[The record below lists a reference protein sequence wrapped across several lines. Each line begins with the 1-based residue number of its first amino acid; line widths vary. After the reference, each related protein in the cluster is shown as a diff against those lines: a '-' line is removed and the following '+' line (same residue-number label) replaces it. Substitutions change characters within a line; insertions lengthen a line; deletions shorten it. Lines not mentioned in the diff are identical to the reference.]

1 MKNKL
6 KLKILRFINSNHNW
20 RAILSAPPY
29 NLMIRDF
36 DGYTLIKYNQLFSD
50 FKEPMVREARGFIIK
65 KEGHKYIPVCVP
77 FTKFFC
83 VGDPNAQD
91 ALYKLAHRDEWYVEE
106 KIDGCFPY
114 NTLVT
119 LEDGSSIPIGQIVN
133 QQMNVKVLSYNMQT
147 NKIEPKRVIGWNKKN
162 SEEKEWLC
170 ITCDKA
176 SKKIDAKKVSSV
188 ELQLTKNHKVFVED
202 VNHNIVEKSAE
213 ELVVGDKIYNHITS
227 LSSIQEQ
234 VILGGILGDSSF
246 RHYNNKEYSNG
257 IIMRHSLKQKDYVK
271 YKNKL
276 LGKLAIHYKEYEA
289 QNSYEK
295 EKVEAWTYSNQAISK
310 IYQLC
315 TKDNHKHIT
324 KEWLEKLNW
333 LGIAIWYMDDGSLN
347 VGTKNPS
354 ICFHTEGYSKEE
366 NETIIDFFSHIGIKA
381 YLRRYKTYYFV
392 AISTND
398 SNKIWENIKTF
409 IPDNMQYKLPL
420 KYQGYFENIIDDEE
434 LSYELNSCIIT
445 KIEQKCNPVKMNGG
459 CKKFDLQI
467 EDNSN
472 YFADGILVHNSLI
485 KLWHDNDEWHIS
497 TSGTTDAEKAA
508 VQFEMNDITNYKQLF
523 MYASKDKIDYD
534 RLDKRYTYMF
544 ELVGL
549 ENKVIVPYE
558 KEDVYY
564 LGRRDNYT
572 LLEMPYFD
580 DDCAGV
586 EKCKRPKCRIVKVNK
601 NPKKV
606 MKELQ
611 KEVNSF
617 TKEHEH
623 FEGYVISDKSLKTRV
638 KMKSTQYME
647 LFFQKGNG
655 IFSPRKILLMILDQK
670 DDDVLSSFPEYRP
683 QFDDVRRA
691 FCVWLEAVKND
702 LRYMD
707 ACNWDDRKKFAE
719 WAKGTTC
726 PSIVFSAFNNEE
738 RLDGDWLEKQVRK
751 IQISNL
757 AIQIGIEERKEN
769 KTDV

>member
-1 MKNKL
+1 MKTRN

-20 RAILSAPPY
+20 RKILSSPPY
-29 NLMIRDF
+29 NLMFRDF

-50 FKEPMVREARGFIIK
+50 FKQQMVREARGFIVK
-65 KEGHKYIPVCVP
+65 KVGHKYIPVCVP

-83 VGDPNAQD
+83 VGDPNAQSD
-91 ALYKLAHRDEWYVEE
+91 LQKLYHRKQWHIEQ

-147 NKIEPKRVIGWNKKN
+147 NKIEPKRVIGWNKKK

-202 VNHNIVEKSAE
+202 VNHNIVEKSAD

-276 LGKLAIHYKEYEA
+276 LGELVIHYKEYEA
-289 QNSYEK
+289 QNSYKK

-315 TKDNHKHIT
+315 TKDNHKYIT

-354 ICFHTEGYSKEE
+354 IYFHTEGYSKEE
-366 NETIIDFFSHIGIKA
+366 NETIINFFSHIGIKA
-381 YLRRYKTYYFV
+381 YLRHYKTYYFV

-409 IPDNMQYKLPL
+409 IPDSMQYKLPL
-420 KYQGYFENIIDDEE
+420 EYQGYFENIVDDEE
-434 LSYELNSCIIT
+434 LSYELNSCVIT

-485 KLWHDNDEWHIS
+485 KLWYDNDEWHIS
-497 TSGTTDAEKAA
+497 TSGTTDAEKAD
-508 VQFEMNDITNYKQLF
+508 VQFEMNGITNYKELF
-523 MYASKDKIDYD
+523 LYASKDKIDYN

-558 KEDVYY
+558 VEDIYY

-572 LLEMPYFD
+572 LYEIPYMK
-580 DDCAGV
+580 DDCVGV
-586 EKCKRPKCRIVKVNK
+586 EKCKRPKYRVIDVVG
-601 NPKKV
+601 NPKRLMRK
-606 MKELQ
+606 LQ
-611 KEVNSF
+611 EEVDSF
-617 TKEHEH
+617 TKDDEH
-623 FEGYVISDKSLKTRV
+623 FEGYVISDESLKTRV

-655 IFSPRKILLMILDQK
+655 IFTPRKILLMILDSK
-670 DDDVLSSFPEYRP
+670 DDDILSSFPEYKS
-683 QFDDVRRA
+683 QFDVVRRA
-691 FCVWLEAVKND
+691 LCIWLENVKND

-707 ACNWDDRKKFAE
+707 THTWEDKKSFAE
-719 WAKGTTC
+719 WAKTTTNA
-726 PSIVFSAFNNEE
+726 SIIFAAYGQDYWAE
-738 RLDGDWLEKQVRK
+738 GWLEDKVRK
-751 IQISNL
+751 IRIENL
-757 AIQIGIEERKEN
+757 AKYIGVEE
-769 KTDV
+769 DV

>member
-1 MKNKL
+1 MKNRL

-29 NLMIRDF
+29 NLMFRDF

-133 QQMNVKVLSYNMQT
+133 QQMNVKVLSYNIQT

-170 ITCDKA
+170 ITCDKV

-202 VNHNIVEKSAE
+202 VNHNIVEKSAD

-354 ICFHTEGYSKEE
+354 IYFHTEGYSKEE
-366 NETIIDFFSHIGIKA
+366 NETIINFFSHIGIKA

-420 KYQGYFENIIDDEE
+420 EYQGCFENIIDDEE
-434 LSYELNSCIIT
+434 LSYELNSCVIT

-508 VQFEMNDITNYKQLF
+508 VQFEMNDIANYKQLF
-523 MYASKDKIDYD
+523 MYASKDKIDYN

-544 ELVGL
+544 ELIGL

-572 LLEMPYFD
+572 LLEVPYFD

-623 FEGYVISDKSLKTRV
+623 FEGYVISDRSLKTRV

-683 QFDDVRRA
+683 QFDEVRRA

-707 ACNWDDRKKFAE
+707 ARNWEDRKKFAE
-719 WAKGTTC
+719 WAKDTTC

-738 RLDGDWLEKQVRK
+738 RLDGDWLEKQVRR

-757 AIQIGIEERKEN
+757 AIQIGIEGRKED

>member
-1 MKNKL
+1 MKYRNKF
-6 KLKILRFINSNHNW
+6 KILRLINSNHDW
-20 RAILSAPPY
+20 RAILTAPPY
-29 NLMIRDF
+29 NLILRDF
-36 DGYTLIKYNQLFSD
+36 GDYTLIKYNQLFSN
-50 FKEPMVREARGFIIK
+50 FKEDMVKEARGLIIK
-65 KEGHKYIPVCVP
+65 KVGRKYTPVCIP

-83 VGDPNAQD
+83 VGDPNAKND
-91 ALYKLAHRDEWYVEE
+91 LYKLYHRKQWHIEQ

-202 VNHNIVEKSAE
+202 VNHNIVEKSAD

-276 LGKLAIHYKEYEA
+276 LGKLVIHYKEYEV

-315 TKDNHKHIT
+315 TKDNHKYIT

-354 ICFHTEGYSKEE
+354 IYFHTEGYSKEE
-366 NETIIDFFSHIGIKA
+366 NETIINFFSHIGIKA
-381 YLRRYKTYYFV
+381 YLRRYRTYYFV

-420 KYQGYFENIIDDEE
+420 EYQGCFENIIDDEE
-434 LSYELNSCIIT
+434 LSYELNSCVIT

-497 TSGTTDAEKAA
+497 TSGTIQAKDAP
-508 VQFEMNDITNYKQLF
+508 VQFEMKNITNYEELF
-523 MYASKDKIDYD
+523 LYASKDKIDWG
-534 RLDKRYTYMF
+534 RLDKHYTYLF

-558 KEDVYY
+558 VEDIYY
-564 LGRRDNYT
+564 LGRRNNYT
-572 LLEMPYFD
+572 FYEVPYMK
-580 DDCAGV
+580 DDCVGV
-586 EKCKRPKCRIVKVNK
+586 EKCKRPKYKVIDVEG
-601 NPKKV
+601 NPKKM
-606 MKELQ
+606 MKQLQ
-611 KEVNSF
+611 QEVDNL
-617 TKEHEH
+617 TKDDEH
-623 FEGYVISDKSLKTRV
+623 FEGYVVSDGGLKTRV
-638 KMKSTQYME
+638 KMKSSKYME

-655 IFSPRKILLMILDQK
+655 IFTPRKILLMILDQK
-670 DDDVLSSFPEYRP
+670 DDDVISSFPEYKP
-683 QFDDVRRA
+683 QFDTVRRA
-691 FCVWLEAVKND
+691 LCEWLENVKSD

-707 ACNWDDRKKFAE
+707 NTTWETKKDFAE
-719 WAKGTTC
+719 WAKQTTN
-726 PSIVFSAFNNEE
+726 SAITFAAYNQDYWRE
-738 RLDGDWLEKQVRK
+738 GWLEDKVRS
-751 IQISNL
+751 IQIDNL
-757 AIQIGIEERKEN
+757 VKYIGIEERKDEI
-769 KTDV
+769 DV

>member
-1 MKNKL
+1 MKTRN

-20 RAILSAPPY
+20 RKILSSPPY
-29 NLMIRDF
+29 NLMFRDF

-50 FKEPMVREARGFIIK
+50 FKQQMVKEARGLIIK
-65 KEGHKYIPVCVP
+65 KVGRKYTPVCIP

-83 VGDPNAQD
+83 VGDPNAKNDLQK
-91 ALYKLAHRDEWYVEE
+91 LYHRKQWHIEE

-202 VNHNIVEKSAE
+202 VNHNIVEKSAD

-276 LGKLAIHYKEYEA
+276 LGKLVIHYKEYEV

-315 TKDNHKHIT
+315 TKDNHKYIT

-354 ICFHTEGYSKEE
+354 IYFHTEGYSKEE
-366 NETIIDFFSHIGIKA
+366 NETIINFFSHIGIKA
-381 YLRRYKTYYFV
+381 YLRSYKTYYFV

-398 SNKIWENIKTF
+398 SHKIWENIKTF

-420 KYQGYFENIIDDEE
+420 EYQGYFENIIDDEE
-434 LSYELNSCIIT
+434 LSYELNSCVIT

-485 KLWHDNDEWHIS
+485 KLWHDDDKWHIS
-497 TSGTTDAEKAA
+497 TSGTIQAKDAP
-508 VQFEMNDITNYKQLF
+508 VQFEMKNITNYEELF
-523 MYASKDKIDYD
+523 LYASKDKIDWD
-534 RLDKRYTYMF
+534 RLDKYYTYLF

-558 KEDVYY
+558 VEDIYY
-564 LGRRDNYT
+564 LGRRNNYT
-572 LLEMPYFD
+572 FYEVPYME
-580 DDCAGV
+580 DDCVGV
-586 EKCKRPKCRIVKVNK
+586 EKCKRPKYKVIDVVD
-601 NPKKV
+601 NPKK
-606 MKELQ
+606 MMEQLQ
-611 KEVNSF
+611 QEVDNL
-617 TKEHEH
+617 TKDDEH
-623 FEGYVISDKSLKTRV
+623 FEGYVVSDGGLKTRV
-638 KMKSTQYME
+638 KMKSSKYME

-655 IFSPRKILLMILDQK
+655 IFTPRKILLMILDQK
-670 DDDVLSSFPEYRP
+670 DDDVISSFPEYKP
-683 QFDDVRRA
+683 QFDTVRRA
-691 FCVWLEAVKND
+691 LCEWIENVKSD

-707 ACNWDDRKKFAE
+707 NTTWETKKDFAE
-719 WAKGTTC
+719 WAKQTTN
-726 PSIVFSAFNNEE
+726 SAITFAAYNQDYWRE
-738 RLDGDWLEKQVRK
+738 GWLEGKVRS
-751 IQISNL
+751 IRIDNL
-757 AIQIGIEERKEN
+757 VKYIGIEERKDEI
-769 KTDV
+769 DV

>member
-1 MKNKL
+1 MKYRNKF
-6 KLKILRFINSNHNW
+6 KILRFINSNPKW
-20 RAILSAPPY
+20 RAILTAPPY
-29 NLMIRDF
+29 NLILRDF
-36 DGYTLIKYNQLFSD
+36 GDYTLIKYNQLFSN
-50 FKEPMVREARGFIIK
+50 FKEDMVKEARGLIIK
-65 KEGHKYIPVCVP
+65 KVGRKYTPVCIP

-83 VGDPNAQD
+83 VGDPNAKND
-91 ALYKLAHRDEWYVEE
+91 LYKLYHRKQWHIEQ

-202 VNHNIVEKSAE
+202 VNHNIVEKSAD

-276 LGKLAIHYKEYEA
+276 LGELVIHYKEYEV
-289 QNSYEK
+289 QNSYKK

-315 TKDNHKHIT
+315 TKDNHKYIT

-354 ICFHTEGYSKEE
+354 IYFHTEGYSKEE
-366 NETIIDFFSHIGIKA
+366 NETIINFFSHIGIKA

-409 IPDNMQYKLPL
+409 IPDSMQYKLPL
-420 KYQGYFENIIDDEE
+420 EYQGYFENIIDDEE
-434 LSYELNSCIIT
+434 LSYELNSCVIT

-497 TSGTTDAEKAA
+497 TSGTIQAKDAPI
-508 VQFEMNDITNYKQLF
+508 QFEMKNITNYEELF
-523 MYASKDKIDYD
+523 LYASKDKIDWD
-534 RLDKRYTYMF
+534 RLDRHYTYLF

-558 KEDVYY
+558 VEDIYY
-564 LGRRDNYT
+564 LGRRNNYT
-572 LLEMPYFD
+572 FYEVPYMK

-586 EKCKRPKCRIVKVNK
+586 EKCKRPKYKVIDVAN
-601 NPKKV
+601 NPKK
-606 MKELQ
+606 MMEQLQ
-611 KEVNSF
+611 QEVNNL
-617 TKEHEH
+617 TKDDEH
-623 FEGYVISDKSLKTRV
+623 FEGYVISDEGLKTRV
-638 KMKSTQYME
+638 KMKSSKYME

-655 IFSPRKILLMILDQK
+655 IFTPRKILLMILDQK
-670 DDDVLSSFPEYRP
+670 DDDVISSFPEYKP
-683 QFDDVRRA
+683 QFDTVRRA
-691 FCVWLEAVKND
+691 LCEWLESVKSD

-707 ACNWDDRKKFAE
+707 NTTWETKKDFAE
-719 WAKGTTC
+719 WAKQTTN
-726 PSIVFSAFNNEE
+726 SAITFAAYNQDYWA
-738 RLDGDWLEKQVRK
+738 DGWLEDKVRS
-751 IQISNL
+751 IQIDNL
-757 AIQIGIEERKEN
+757 VKYIGIEERKDEI
-769 KTDV
+769 DV

>member
-1 MKNKL
+1 MKYRNKF
-6 KLKILRFINSNHNW
+6 KILRLINSNHDW
-20 RAILSAPPY
+20 RAILTAPPY
-29 NLMIRDF
+29 NLILRDF
-36 DGYTLIKYNQLFSD
+36 GDYTLIKYNQLFSN
-50 FKEPMVREARGFIIK
+50 FKEDMVKEARGLIIK
-65 KEGHKYIPVCVP
+65 RVGRKYTPVCIP

-83 VGDPNAQD
+83 VGDPNAKND
-91 ALYKLAHRDEWYVEE
+91 LYKLYHRKQWHIEQ

-119 LEDGSSIPIGQIVN
+119 LEDGNSIPIGRIVN

-188 ELQLTKNHKVFVED
+188 ELQLTKNHKIFVED
-202 VNHNIVEKSAE
+202 VNHNIVEKSAD

-276 LGKLAIHYKEYEA
+276 LGELVIHYKEYEA

-315 TKDNHKHIT
+315 TKDNHKYIT

-354 ICFHTEGYSKEE
+354 IYFHTEGYSKEE
-366 NETIIDFFSHIGIKA
+366 NETIINFFSHIGIKA

-398 SNKIWENIKTF
+398 SHKIWENIKTF
-409 IPDNMQYKLPL
+409 IPDSMQYKLPL
-420 KYQGYFENIIDDEE
+420 EYQGYFENIIDDEE
-434 LSYELNSCIIT
+434 LSYELNSCVIT

-485 KLWHDNDEWHIS
+485 KLWYDDDKWHIS
-497 TSGTTDAEKAA
+497 TSGTIQAKDAPI
-508 VQFEMNDITNYKQLF
+508 QFEMKNITNYEELF
-523 MYASKDKIDYD
+523 LYASKDKIDWD
-534 RLDKRYTYMF
+534 RLDKHYTYLF

-558 KEDVYY
+558 VEDIYY
-564 LGRRDNYT
+564 LGRRNNYT
-572 LLEMPYFD
+572 FYEVPYMK
-580 DDCAGV
+580 DDCVGV
-586 EKCKRPKCRIVKVNK
+586 EKCKRPKYKVIDVED
-601 NPKKV
+601 NPKK
-606 MKELQ
+606 MMEQLQ
-611 KEVNSF
+611 QEVDNL
-617 TKEHEH
+617 TKDDEH
-623 FEGYVISDKSLKTRV
+623 FEGYVVSDRGLKTRV
-638 KMKSTQYME
+638 KMKSSKYME

-655 IFSPRKILLMILDQK
+655 IFTPRKILLMILDQK
-670 DDDVLSSFPEYRP
+670 DDDVISSFPEYKP
-683 QFDDVRRA
+683 QFDTVRRA
-691 FCVWLEAVKND
+691 LCEWLENVKSD

-707 ACNWDDRKKFAE
+707 NTTWETKKDFAE
-719 WAKGTTC
+719 WAKQTTN
-726 PSIVFSAFNNEE
+726 SAITFAAYNQDYWRE
-738 RLDGDWLEKQVRK
+738 GWLEDKVRS
-751 IQISNL
+751 IQIDNL
-757 AIQIGIEERKEN
+757 VKYIGIEERKDEI
-769 KTDV
+769 DV

>member
-1 MKNKL
+1 MKTRL
-6 KLKILRFINSNHNW
+6 KFKILRFINSNPKW
-20 RAILSAPPY
+20 RAILTAPPY
-29 NLMIRDF
+29 NLMLRDF
-36 DGYTLIKYNQLFSD
+36 DGYTLIKYNQLFSS
-50 FKEPMVREARGFIIK
+50 FKEDMVKEARGFIIK
-65 KEGHKYIPVCVP
+65 KVGHKYIPVCVP

-83 VGDPNAQD
+83 VGDPNAKND
-91 ALYKLAHRDEWYVEE
+91 LYKLYHRKQWHIEQ

-202 VNHNIVEKSAE
+202 VNHNIVEKSAD

-276 LGKLAIHYKEYEA
+276 LGKLVIHYKEYEA

-315 TKDNHKHIT
+315 TKDNHKYIT

-333 LGIAIWYMDDGSLN
+333 LGIAIWYMDDGNLH

-354 ICFHTEGYSKEE
+354 IYFHTEGYSKEE
-366 NETIIDFFSHIGIKA
+366 NETIINFFSHIGIKA

-420 KYQGYFENIIDDEE
+420 EYQGYFENIIDDEE
-434 LSYELNSCIIT
+434 LSYELNSCVIT

-485 KLWHDNDEWHIS
+485 KLWYDDDRWHIS
-497 TSGTTDAEKAA
+497 TSGTIHAKNAP
-508 VQFEMNDITNYKQLF
+508 VQFEMKDITNYEELF
-523 MYASKDKIDYD
+523 LYASKGKIDWD
-534 RLDKRYTYMF
+534 RLDKHYTYLF

-558 KEDVYY
+558 VEDVYY
-564 LGRRDNYT
+564 LGRRNNYT
-572 LLEMPYFD
+572 FYEVPYMK
-580 DDCAGV
+580 DDCIGV
-586 EKCKRPKCRIVKVNK
+586 EKCKRPKYKVIDVVD
-601 NPKKV
+601 NPKKM
-606 MKELQ
+606 MKQLQ
-611 KEVNSF
+611 QEVDNL
-617 TKEHEH
+617 TKEDEH
-623 FEGYVISDKSLKTRV
+623 FEGYVVSDESLKTRV
-638 KMKSTQYME
+638 KMKSSKYME

-655 IFSPRKILLMILDQK
+655 IFTPRKILLMILDQK
-670 DDDVLSSFPEYRP
+670 DDDVISSFPEYKP
-683 QFDDVRRA
+683 QFDTVRRA
-691 FCVWLEAVKND
+691 LCEWLENVKSD

-707 ACNWDDRKKFAE
+707 NTTWETKKDFAE
-719 WAKGTTC
+719 WAKQTTN
-726 PSIVFSAFNNEE
+726 SMITFAAYNQDYWA
-738 RLDGDWLEKQVRK
+738 DGWLEDKVRS
-751 IQISNL
+751 IQIDNL
-757 AIQIGIEERKEN
+757 VKYIGIEERKD
-769 KTDV
+769 KIDV

>member
-1 MKNKL
+1 MKLRIL
-6 KLKILRFINSNHNW
+6 KFINTNDDWEKILTS
-20 RAILSAPPY
+20 SPY
-29 NLMIRDF
+29 NLTIKRK
-36 DGYTLIKYNQLFSD
+36 GEYILIKYSQIFSD
-50 FKEPMVREARGFIIK
+50 FKEPMVREARGLIIK
-65 KEGHKYIPVCVP
+65 RVGRKYKVVCMP
-77 FTKFFC
+77 FTKFFN
-83 VGDPNAQD
+83 VGDPNAKPD
-91 ALYKLAHRDEWYVEE
+91 IKKLCHRKRWCVEE

-147 NKIEPKRVIGWNKKN
+147 NKIESKRVIGWNKKN

-202 VNHNIVEKSAE
+202 VNHNIVEKSAD

-295 EKVEAWTYSNQAISK
+295 EKAEAWTYSNQAISK

-354 ICFHTEGYSKEE
+354 IYFHTEGYSKEE
-366 NETIIDFFSHIGIKA
+366 NETIINFFSHIGIKA
-381 YLRRYKTYYFV
+381 YLRHYKTYYFV

-420 KYQGYFENIIDDEE
+420 EYQGCFENIIDDEE
-434 LSYELNSCIIT
+434 LSYELNSCVIT

-485 KLWHDNDEWHIS
+485 KAFYDDGSWHIA
-497 TSGTTDAEKAA
+497 TNGTPCVFDASL
-508 VQFEMNDITNYKQLF
+508 QFPMNGLSNYGDLF
-523 MYASKDKIDYD
+523 NYASKGKIDYGK
-534 RLDKRYTYMF
+534 LDKQYTYMF

-549 ENKVIVPYE
+549 ENKVIVPYAT
-558 KEDVYY
+558 EDIYY
-564 LGRRDNYT
+564 LGKRNNYT
-572 LLEMPYFD
+572 LIEAPYFK
-580 DDCAGV
+580 DDCVGV
-586 EKCKRPKCRIVKVNK
+586 ERCKRPKCWVVDAKG
-601 NPKKV
+601 NPKKALE
-606 MKELQ
+606 KLKQ
-611 KEVNSF
+611 QVNSL
-617 TKEHEH
+617 TKECEN
-623 FEGYVISDKSLKTRV
+623 FEGYVVSDESLKTRI
-638 KMKSTQYME
+638 KMKSNQYME
-647 LFFQKGNG
+647 LSSQKGEG
-655 IFSPRKILLMILDQK
+655 VFSTKKILLMILDQK
-670 DDDVLSSFPEYRP
+670 DDDLLSLFPEYKP
-683 QFDDVRRA
+683 QFDTVRNL
-691 FCVWLEAVKND
+691 FCVWLEKVKGD
-702 LRYMD
+702 LRYMSSH
-707 ACNWDDRKKFAE
+707 NWEDQKSFAE

-726 PSIVFSAFNNEE
+726 PPITFSSYRNKEDWSGE
-738 RLDGDWLEKQVRK
+738 WLEGQVRSM
-751 IQISNL
+751 QISSL
-757 AIQIGIEERKEN
+757 LKYLGLKETPIDIEGGEK
-769 KTDV
+769 

>member
-1 MKNKL
+1 MKYRNKF
-6 KLKILRFINSNHNW
+6 KILRLINSNHDW
-20 RAILSAPPY
+20 RAILTAPPY
-29 NLMIRDF
+29 NLILRDF
-36 DGYTLIKYNQLFSD
+36 GDYTLIKYNQLFSN
-50 FKEPMVREARGFIIK
+50 FKEDMVKEARGLIIK
-65 KEGHKYIPVCVP
+65 KVGRKYTPVCIP

-83 VGDPNAQD
+83 VGDPNAKND
-91 ALYKLAHRDEWYVEE
+91 LYKLYHRKQWHIEQ

-202 VNHNIVEKSAE
+202 VNHNIVEKSAD

-276 LGKLAIHYKEYEA
+276 LGKLVIHYKEYEV

-315 TKDNHKHIT
+315 TKDNHKYIT

-354 ICFHTEGYSKEE
+354 IYFHTEGYSKEE
-366 NETIIDFFSHIGIKA
+366 NETIINFFSHIGIKA
-381 YLRRYKTYYFV
+381 YLRRYRTYYFV

-398 SNKIWENIKTF
+398 SHKIWENIKTF

-420 KYQGYFENIIDDEE
+420 EYQGYFENIIDDEE
-434 LSYELNSCIIT
+434 LSYELNSCVIT

-497 TSGTTDAEKAA
+497 TSGTIQAKDAP
-508 VQFEMNDITNYKQLF
+508 VQFEMKNITNYEELF
-523 MYASKDKIDYD
+523 LYASKDKIDWG
-534 RLDKRYTYMF
+534 RLDKHYTYLF

-558 KEDVYY
+558 VEDIYY
-564 LGRRDNYT
+564 LGRRNNYT
-572 LLEMPYFD
+572 FYEVPYMK
-580 DDCAGV
+580 DDCVGV
-586 EKCKRPKCRIVKVNK
+586 EKCKRPKYKVIDVEG
-601 NPKKV
+601 NPKKM
-606 MKELQ
+606 MKQLQ
-611 KEVNSF
+611 QEVDNL
-617 TKEHEH
+617 TKDDEH
-623 FEGYVISDKSLKTRV
+623 FEGYVVSDGGLKTRV
-638 KMKSTQYME
+638 KMKSSKYME

-655 IFSPRKILLMILDQK
+655 IFTPRKILLMILDQK
-670 DDDVLSSFPEYRP
+670 DDDVISSFPEYKP
-683 QFDDVRRA
+683 QFDAVRRA
-691 FCVWLEAVKND
+691 LCKWLESVKSD

-707 ACNWDDRKKFAE
+707 STTWETKKDFAE
-719 WAKGTTC
+719 WAKQTTN
-726 PSIVFSAFNNEE
+726 SAITFAAYNQDYWRE
-738 RLDGDWLEKQVRK
+738 GWLEDKVRS
-751 IQISNL
+751 IQIDNL
-757 AIQIGIEERKEN
+757 VKYIGIEERKDEI
-769 KTDV
+769 DV

>member
-1 MKNKL
+1 MKTRNKF
-6 KLKILRFINSNHNW
+6 KILHFINSNSDW
-20 RAILSAPPY
+20 REILSSSPY
-29 NLMIRDF
+29 NLMFRDF
-36 DGYTLIKYNQLFSD
+36 DGYTLIKYNQIFSD
-50 FKEPMVREARGFIIK
+50 FKEEMVREARGLIIK
-65 KEGHKYIPVCVP
+65 KVGTKYIPVCIP

-83 VGDPNAQD
+83 FGDPNAQSD
-91 ALYKLAHRDEWYVEE
+91 LQKLYHRKQWHIEQ

-188 ELQLTKNHKVFVED
+188 ELQLTKNHKVFIED
-202 VNHNIVEKSAE
+202 VSHNIVEKSAD

-276 LGKLAIHYKEYEA
+276 LGELVIHYKEYEA
-289 QNSYEK
+289 QNSYKK

-315 TKDNHKHIT
+315 TKDNHKYIT

-354 ICFHTEGYSKEE
+354 IYFHTEGYSKEE
-366 NETIIDFFSHIGIKA
+366 NETIINFFSHIGIKA

-409 IPDNMQYKLPL
+409 IPDSMQYKLPL
-420 KYQGYFENIIDDEE
+420 EYQGYFENIIDDEE
-434 LSYELNSCIIT
+434 LSYELNSCVIT

-485 KLWHDNDEWHIS
+485 KLWYDDNKWHIS
-497 TSGTTDAEKAA
+497 TSGTIHAKDAP
-508 VQFEMNDITNYKQLF
+508 VQFEMKGITNYEELF
-523 MYASKDKIDYD
+523 LYASKDKIDWD
-534 RLDKRYTYMF
+534 KLDKQYTYLF
-544 ELVGL
+544 ELIGL

-558 KEDVYY
+558 IEDVYY
-564 LGRRDNYT
+564 LGRRNNYT
-572 LLEMPYFD
+572 FYEIPYLK
-580 DDCAGV
+580 DDCLGV
-586 EKCKRPKCRIVKVNK
+586 EKCKRPKYKVIDVIG
-601 NPKKV
+601 NPKKN
-606 MKELQ
+606 MKQLQ
-611 KEVNSF
+611 QEVNNL
-617 TKEHEH
+617 TKEDEH
-623 FEGYVISDKSLKTRV
+623 FEGYVVSDESLKTRI
-638 KMKSTQYME
+638 KMKSSKYME

-655 IFSPRKILLMILDQK
+655 IFTPRKILLMILDQK
-670 DDDVLSSFPEYRP
+670 DDDVISSFPEYKP
-683 QFDDVRRA
+683 QFDRVRKA
-691 FCVWLEAVKND
+691 LCIWLEEVKKD
-702 LRYMD
+702 LKYMD
-707 ACNWDDRKKFAE
+707 NNTWETKKDFAE
-719 WAKGTTC
+719 WAKQTTN
-726 PSIVFSAFNNEE
+726 SMIVFAAYGNDYWK
-738 RLDGDWLEKQVRK
+738 DGWLENKIRSIPIDNLVRY
-751 IQISNL
+751 
-757 AIQIGIEERKEN
+757 IGIEERKEEEN
-769 KTDV
+769 V

>member
-1 MKNKL
+1 MKKNKF
-6 KLKILRFINSNHNW
+6 KILKFINSHKNW
-20 RAILSAPPY
+20 KEILTSSPY
-29 NLMIRDF
+29 NLMIKEF
-36 DGYTLIKYNQLFSD
+36 DGYILIKYNQIFSD
-50 FKEPMVREARGFIIK
+50 LSNEMVKEARGFILK
-65 KEGHKYIPVCVP
+65 KEGNKYKFVCVP
-77 FTKFFC
+77 FTKFFSY
-83 VGDPNAQD
+83 GDPNAKKDLQK
-91 ALYKLAHRDEWYVEE
+91 LYHRKQWYIEQ

-133 QQMNVKVLSYNMQT
+133 QQMNVKVLSYNMKT

-202 VNHNIVEKSAE
+202 VNHNIVEKSAD

-246 RHYNNKEYSNG
+246 KHYNNKEYSNG

-354 ICFHTEGYSKEE
+354 IYFHTEGYSKEE
-366 NETIIDFFSHIGIKA
+366 NETIINFFSHIGIKA
-381 YLRRYKTYYFV
+381 YLRRYKTHYFV

-420 KYQGYFENIIDDEE
+420 EYQGYFENIIDDEE
-434 LSYELNSCIIT
+434 LSYELNSCVIT

-485 KLWHDNDEWHIS
+485 KLWYDNDEWHVS
-497 TSGTTDAEKAA
+497 TSGTINAANAEI
-508 VQFEMNDITNYKQLF
+508 QFKTEQISTFKDLFDI
-523 MYASKDKIDYD
+523 ASKDKIDYD
-534 RLDKRYTYMF
+534 KLDKQYTYMF
-544 ELVGL
+544 ELVGI
-549 ENKVIVPYE
+549 ENKVIVPYNT
-558 KEDVYY
+558 EDIYY
-564 LGRRDNYT
+564 LGRRNNYT
-572 LLEMPYFD
+572 LNEISYFD
-580 DDCAGV
+580 DDCIGV
-586 EKCKRPKCRIVKVNK
+586 EKCKRPKCKIVNVND
-601 NPKKV
+601 NPKK
-606 MKELQ
+606 MMSKLYEDTNLLN
-611 KEVNSF
+611 KSN
-617 TKEHEH
+617 EH
-623 FEGYVISDKSLKTRV
+623 FEGYVISDLSLKTRI
-638 KMKSTQYME
+638 KMKSNYYMD
-647 LFFQKGNG
+647 LFSKKGNG
-655 IFSPRKILLMILDQK
+655 VFTPRKILLMILDQK
-670 DDDVLSSFPEYRP
+670 DDDILSFFPEYRQ
-683 QFDDVRRA
+683 QFDNIRRKL
-691 FCVWLEAVKND
+691 CIWLEKVKND
-702 LRYMD
+702 LKYMD
-707 ACNWDDRKKFAE
+707 NNNWETKKEFAE
-719 WAKGTTC
+719 WAKQSTC
-726 PSIVFSAFNNEE
+726 SMISFAAYGKNYWEDN
-738 RLDGDWLEKQVRK
+738 WLENTIKNINIDK
-751 IQISNL
+751 LIEYIE
-757 AIQIGIEERKEN
+757 GIL
-769 KTDV
+769 

>member
-29 NLMIRDF
+29 NLMFRDF

-65 KEGHKYIPVCVP
+65 KEGNKYVPVCVP

-354 ICFHTEGYSKEE
+354 IYFHTEGYSKEE

-544 ELVGL
+544 ELIGL

-586 EKCKRPKCRIVKVNK
+586 EKCKRPKCKIVKVNK

-683 QFDDVRRA
+683 QFDEVRRA
-691 FCVWLEAVKND
+691 FCVWLEAVKRD

-707 ACNWDDRKKFAE
+707 ARNWDDRKKFAE

-738 RLDGDWLEKQVRK
+738 RLDGDWLEKQVRR

-757 AIQIGIEERKEN
+757 AIQIGIEERKEG

>member
-1 MKNKL
+1 MKTRL
-6 KLKILRFINSNHNW
+6 KFKILRFINSNPKW
-20 RAILSAPPY
+20 RAILTAPPY
-29 NLMIRDF
+29 NLMLRDF
-36 DGYTLIKYNQLFSD
+36 DGYTLIKYNQLFSS
-50 FKEPMVREARGFIIK
+50 FKEDMVKEARGFIIK
-65 KEGHKYIPVCVP
+65 KVGHKYTPVCVP

-83 VGDPNAQD
+83 VGDPNAKND
-91 ALYKLAHRDEWYVEE
+91 LYKLYHRKQWHIEQ

-202 VNHNIVEKSAE
+202 VSHNIVEKSAD

-276 LGKLAIHYKEYEA
+276 LGELVIHYKEYEA
-289 QNSYEK
+289 QNSYKK

-315 TKDNHKHIT
+315 TKDNHKYIT

-354 ICFHTEGYSKEE
+354 IYFHTEGYSKEE
-366 NETIIDFFSHIGIKA
+366 NETIINFFSHIGIKA

-409 IPDNMQYKLPL
+409 IPDSMQYKLPL
-420 KYQGYFENIIDDEE
+420 EYQGYFENIIDDEE
-434 LSYELNSCIIT
+434 LSYELNSCVIT

-485 KLWHDNDEWHIS
+485 KLWYDNNKWHIS
-497 TSGTTDAEKAA
+497 TSGTIHAKNAP
-508 VQFEMNDITNYKQLF
+508 VQFEMKDITNYEELF
-523 MYASKDKIDYD
+523 LYASKGKIDWD
-534 RLDKRYTYMF
+534 RLDKHYTYLF

-580 DDCAGV
+580 DDCVGV

-617 TKEHEH
+617 TKEYEH
-623 FEGYVISDKSLKTRV
+623 FEGYVISDRSLKTRV

-655 IFSPRKILLMILDQK
+655 VFSPRKILLMILDQK

-683 QFDDVRRA
+683 KFDMVRRA
-691 FCVWLEAVKND
+691 LCIWLENVKND

-707 ACNWDDRKKFAE
+707 THTWEDKKSFAE
-719 WAKGTTC
+719 WAKTTTNA
-726 PSIVFSAFNNEE
+726 SIIFAAYGQDYWAE
-738 RLDGDWLEKQVRK
+738 GWLEDKVRS
-751 IQISNL
+751 IQIDNL
-757 AIQIGIEERKEN
+757 VKHIGIEERKDDI
-769 KTDV
+769 DV